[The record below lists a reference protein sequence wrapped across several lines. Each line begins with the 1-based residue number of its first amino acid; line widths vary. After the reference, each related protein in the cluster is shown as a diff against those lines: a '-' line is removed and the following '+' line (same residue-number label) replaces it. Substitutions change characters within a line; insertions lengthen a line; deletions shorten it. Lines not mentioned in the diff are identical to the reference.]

1 MLCSCPT
8 LPSQSAF
15 VPGRLITDNIF
26 LVRFVSHRT
35 AVNTD
40 GEVTNAEVEDQERTQ
55 TLDTEF
61 WCCKIAAAFSV
72 VYCFYLLELQSRA
85 VQATAARSRRMRTS
99 IPMRRNSRPWLACSG
114 SWRANLVHYLLRTR
128 TPHAGPRV
136 HAKLNN

>member
-1 MLCSCPT
+1 MT
-8 LPSQSAF
+8 WATQ
-15 VPGRLITDNIF
+15 VD
-26 LVRFVSHRT
+26 VSHRT

-85 VQATAARSRRMRTS
+85 VSCTSHGRT
-99 IPMRRNSRPWLACSG
+99 ITQNAH
-114 SWRANLVHYLLRTR
+114 VH
-128 TPHAGPRV
+128 PHAP
-136 HAKLNN
+136 